1 VNLIPRIENPESAK
15 WRTWIAILAAMR
27 SGALSCLGLIPLIFA
42 LLPAAPVPAAQG
54 LDDRFTLPADL
65 EISLWAESPMFFN
78 PTNIDIDDRG
88 RVWVA
93 EAVNYR
99 SFNTAKQGP
108 LSHPAGD
115 RIVILSDSDGD
126 GRADST
132 KVFVQDADLRAP
144 LGLAVIGDRVVVSA
158 SPHLIVYTDRDGDDV
173 PDTKEILLTGFGGL
187 DHDHGLHALVAGP
200 DGRWYFNAGNAGPH
214 IVTDRSGW
222 TLRAGSL
229 YTGGSPHNQKNQG
242 GMVSDGGGVFTGGM
256 ALRIEPD
263 GTGLSV
269 LAHNFRNAYELAVDS
284 FGDLWQNDNDDQV
297 MSCRM
302 TWLMEGANAGYFS
315 ADGTRFWQADRR
327 PGQSTFTA
335 HWHQDDPGVLPAG
348 DDTGAGAPAGVV
360 RYESDLLGTSYR
372 GMLLSADAGRNVV
385 FGFHPQPRG
394 AGFALE
400 RFDLVSSLA
409 APNTNYIWNQVDQDR
424 RKWFR
429 PSDVAVGAEGA
440 LYVADW
446 FDPIVGGHQMNDR
459 QGYGRIYRI
468 APKGRKLTT
477 PAIDLKTIDGQVEAL
492 LSPAVNVRASGF
504 ARLKSRGPAALPA
517 VKNVLRDANPFHR
530 ARAVW
535 LMAELGPAGVR
546 DVQALLGDADA
557 QVRLTAF
564 RALRKVQPTVLAE
577 ARRLTADPSAAVR
590 REVALSLRGVPFE
603 RSRDLLGELAA
614 SYDGTDRWYLE
625 ALGAAAA
632 GAEEALYT
640 ALLAALPTRE
650 PLEWNERFAAIAWRL
665 HPAAAIDAFAAR
677 AQSPRL
683 SADAR
688 RQAVVALAFVNDR
701 RAAQAMADL
710 THGPLPDVAAQA
722 AWWMTYRRTNEW
734 YAHPVTAWTAAAPEG
749 KPSSLPG
756 MLARRVVVTDE
767 AAPIDRR
774 IEAALAMA
782 ADQAGAPLLIQL
794 AAENRI
800 PYQLR
805 EAIGSM
811 IFSNPDRS
819 VRSAASGFFARP
831 GGVPLLTVAE
841 VASRGGDA
849 ARGQIRFTSS
859 CSTCHRGGPSTTGA
873 EVGPDLTAI
882 STKFDRGGL
891 IEAIV
896 NPGAAI
902 AFGFGADLFITRRGE
917 PTIGFLQ
924 SEGATIA
931 IRDGYGR
938 VRTVAGDDLAAR
950 VPLKSSLMPDPLAL
964 ALTAQDV
971 ADIVAFLMKD
981 G

>member
-1 VNLIPRIENPESAK
+1 
-15 WRTWIAILAAMR
+15 MR
-27 SGALSCLGLIPLIFA
+27 RGPLSCLGLIQLILA
-42 LLPAAPVPAAQG
+42 LLSTAPGPAAQG
-54 LDDRFTLPADL
+54 LDDRFVLPADL

-78 PTNIDIDDRG
+78 PTNIDVDDRG

-108 LSHPAGD
+108 LTHAAGD
-115 RIVILSDSDGD
+115 RIVILSDGDGD
-126 GRADST
+126 GRADSS
-132 KVFVQDADLRAP
+132 KVFVQDQDLRAP
-144 LGLAVIGDRVVVSA
+144 LGLAVIGNRVVVSA
-158 SPHLIVYTDRDGDDV
+158 SPHLIVYSDANGDDV
-173 PDTKEILLTGFGGL
+173 PDGKDVLLRGFGGL
-187 DHDHGLHALVAGP
+187 DHDHGLHAVVAGP
-200 DGRWYFNAGNAGPH
+200 DGRWYFNTGNAGPH

-229 YTGGSPHNQKNQG
+229 YTGGTPYNQKNQG
-242 GMVSDGGGVFTGGM
+242 GMVSDDGRVFTGGM

-263 GTGLSV
+263 GTRLSV

-327 PGQSTFTA
+327 PGQDTFTA

-360 RYESDLLGTSYR
+360 RYESDLLGPRYR

-385 FGFHPQPRG
+385 FGFHPKPRG

-429 PSDVAVGAEGA
+429 PSDVAVGPDGA
-440 LYVADW
+440 IYVADW

-459 QGYGRIYRI
+459 QGHGRIYRI

-477 PAIDLKTIDGQVEAL
+477 PAIDLRTTEGQVEAL

-504 ARLKSRGPAALPA
+504 ERLKSGGSAALAA
-517 VKNVLRDANPFHR
+517 VRHVLRDANPFHR
-530 ARAVW
+530 ARAIWV
-535 LMAELGPAGVR
+535 MAELGPDGVR
-546 DVQALLGDADA
+546 EVQALLGDADA

-564 RALRKVQPTVLAE
+564 RALRKVQPSVLAE
-577 ARRLTADPSAAVR
+577 ARRLSADASPAVR
-590 REVALSLRGVPFE
+590 REVALALGGVPFE
-603 RSRDLLGELAA
+603 QRRDLLLELAA
-614 SYDGTDRWYLE
+614 TYDGGDRWYLE
-625 ALGAAAA
+625 ALGIAAT
-632 GAEEALYT
+632 GAEDGLYT
-640 ALLAALPTRE
+640 ALLTSLPRRE
-650 PLEWNERFAAIAWRL
+650 PLEWDARFADLAWRL

-677 AQSPRL
+677 AGSARL
-683 SADAR
+683 SGEAR
-688 RQAVVALAFVNDR
+688 RQALVALGFINDR

-710 THGPLPDVAAQA
+710 TPSPLRDVAAQA
-722 AWWMTYRRTNEW
+722 AWWVTYRRTNDW
-734 YAHPVTAWTAAAPEG
+734 YGYPITAWTADTPAA
-749 KPSSLPG
+749 KPASLHE
-756 MLARRVVVTDE
+756 MLARRAVVTDD

-782 ADQAGAPLLIQL
+782 ADEAGAQLLIQL
-794 AAENRI
+794 AAENRVA
-800 PYQLR
+800 YQLR
-805 EAIGSM
+805 EAIGSV

-819 VRSAASGFFARP
+819 VRSAAAGFFARP
-831 GGVPLLTVAE
+831 GGVPRLTAAD
-841 VASRGGDA
+841 VASRTGQA
-849 ARGQIRFTSS
+849 ARGRSRFMAS
-859 CSTCHRGGPSTTGA
+859 CSTCHRSGPSTIGA

-882 STKFDRGGL
+882 DTKFDRNGL

-902 AFGFGADLFITRRGE
+902 AFGFGAELFITTRSE
-917 PTIGFLQ
+917 PTIGFLR
-924 SEGATIA
+924 SAGATIA

-938 VRTVAGDDLAAR
+938 DVTVASNDLAAR
-950 VPLKSSLMPDPLAL
+950 VPLKSSLMPDPPAL
-964 ALTAQDV
+964 GLTEQDV